1 MKIGIKA
8 ESLFQTMITDI
19 YKKSVEH
26 VQATMRIDEEKV
38 TSFCL
43 QQ

>member
-26 VQATMRIDEEKV
+26 V
-38 TSFCL
+38 
-43 QQ
+43 